1 VTVEAPARGA
11 AIGTPSEPRRWSWTW
26 LFVAG
31 VLAIG
36 FVLRFWTR
44 SDLWLDEALSI
55 NIARLP
61 LSDLHAALRHDGAP
75 PLYYLLLHFW
85 IQAFGIGDLA
95 TRSLSGLISLATL
108 PLAWFA
114 GRRLG
119 GRRVAWFTVLVLAVS
134 PYAVLYATSTRMY
147 ALVMLL
153 ALAGYLA
160 VIRAVERPSPTRL
173 AVVALVTALLVYTQY
188 WCFYLVGVAGLLL
201 LTQAVRAGS
210 GETRRAA
217 VRNLVAVAV
226 GLVTFIPWVPTFL
239 YQARHTGTPWGNAR
253 VPWSSIAEAI
263 LHFAGSDQNGETF
276 ILLFALVTL
285 VVLAVFGR
293 GVDERVIEFDL
304 RTQPGVRREAVL
316 TVGTLLVGTTASFA
330 AGSAFDARY
339 ASVMYPFYVLLVAV
353 GISLFL
359 APRVR
364 AAVLAVVVAIGIVG
378 GIRDVTT
385 NRTQAAQ
392 STSIIAAE
400 ARPGDVVAYCPDQIG
415 PSASRLLRDI
425 PGLVQLTFPD
435 GAAPDRV
442 NWVDY
447 INRIQA
453 ASPQAF
459 ANRVLARAGTHAIW
473 FVNAL
478 GYNHVEGKCEAIG
491 TALIRS
497 RPNAA
502 QRVVQD
508 DSIDEYMGLTVYR
521 S

>member
-1 VTVEAPARGA
+1 VTVETPGRGA
-11 AIGTPSEPRRWSWTW
+11 AMGTPGMPRRWSWTA
-26 LFVAG
+26 LVVVG

-44 SDLWLDEALSI
+44 SDLWLDEALSV

-75 PLYYLLLHFW
+75 PLYYFLLHFW

-119 GRRVAWFTVLVLAVS
+119 GRRVAWFAVLVLAAS

-147 ALVMLL
+147 ALLMLL
-153 ALAGYLA
+153 VFAGYLA
-160 VIRAVERPSPTRL
+160 VVRALERPSPARL

-188 WCFYLVGVAGLLL
+188 WCFYLVGVAVLLL
-201 LTQAVRAGS
+201 LIQAVRAGS
-210 GETRRAA
+210 GDTRRAA

-226 GLVTFIPWVPTFL
+226 GLATFIPWVPTFL

-253 VPWSSIAEAI
+253 VPWSSTAEAV
-263 LHFAGSDQNGETF
+263 LSFAGSDQNGETF
-276 ILLFALVTL
+276 ILLFALLTL
-285 VVLAVFGR
+285 VVFAVFGR
-293 GVDERVIEFDL
+293 GVNKRVIELDL
-304 RTQPGVRREAVL
+304 RTQPGVRREAL
-316 TVGTLLVGTTASFA
+316 LAFGTLVVGVTVSFV

-353 GISLFL
+353 GISVFL
-359 APRVR
+359 DARVG
-364 AAVLAVVVAIGIVG
+364 AAVLAVVVTIGIVG
-378 GIRDVTT
+378 GIRNVTT
-385 NRTQAAQ
+385 NRTQASQ

-400 ARPGDVVAYCPDQIG
+400 ARPGDVVAYCPDQLG
-415 PSASRLLRDI
+415 PSASRLLRDV

-447 INRIQA
+447 VNRIQTA
-453 ASPQAF
+453 NPEAF
-459 ANRVLARAGTHAIW
+459 ANRVVARAGTHTIW

-478 GYNHVEGKCEAIG
+478 GYNHVEGKCEAI
-491 TALIRS
+491 TAALNRA
-497 RPNAA
+497 RPNSS
-502 QRVVQD
+502 QQVVQD
-508 DSIDEYMGLTVYR
+508 ESIDEHMGLTVSR